1 MIRKLRRKFVFINM
15 ATVGVVLL
23 VGLTMLMGFTASR
36 QHAAAE
42 AALDAALTFPALQDI
57 PRRFDPPGADG
68 LPPMRDRQGKENF
81 FSSFCV
87 QLDAQGGI
95 VDTSLRNLSITQEDI
110 RTAVDAALDSG
121 RTEGVLTRL
130 RLRFRMEK
138 TADGLRIA
146 FVDRAQDW
154 STLRTLGL
162 SCLAGFALAM
172 AALLCVSLYLSRWAL
187 RPVQAAWDQQRQFIA
202 DASHELKTPLTVILA
217 NTGILLSNPDQ
228 TVDAQRRWVENT
240 RDEGLRMKKLVDDLL
255 FLARADAGRMQPVR
269 TPISLSDAV
278 WSAVLPFESVAYEK
292 GITLDADVQPD
303 LTAPTDEAQLRQAV
317 SILMDNA
324 CKYAPAGGSVC
335 VVLRKSQNRP
345 LLTVRNTGTAIP
357 PEALPH
363 LFERFYRADASRAHD
378 AGGYGLGLSIL
389 YTIARANGW
398 KLSVESTEASG
409 TTFSILFPA

>member
-23 VGLTMLMGFTASR
+23 VGLTMLLGYTASR

-42 AALDAALTFPALQDI
+42 AALDAALTFSAVQDI

-68 LPPMRDRQGKENF
+68 MPPMRDRQGKEDF

-87 QLDAQGGI
+87 QLDAQGNV
-95 VDTSLRNLSITQEDI
+95 VDTSLLNLSIAQEDI
-110 RTAVDAALDSG
+110 ATAVDAALDSG
-121 RTEGVLTRL
+121 RTEGTLTRL
-130 RLRFRMEK
+130 RLRFRMEE

-162 SCLAGFALAM
+162 SCLVGYALAM

-255 FLARADAGRMQPVR
+255 FLARADAGRMQAVR
-269 TPISLSDAV
+269 TAINLSDAV
-278 WSAVLPFESVAYEK
+278 WSAVLPFESVAFEK
-292 GITLDADVQPD
+292 GIALDADVQPD
-303 LTAPTDEAQLRQAV
+303 LTAPADEAQLRQAV

-335 VVLRKSQNRP
+335 VMLRRAQNRP
-345 LLTVRNTGTAIP
+345 LLTVRNTGSVIP

-389 YTIARANGW
+389 DTIARTNGW